1 VFHERGYT
9 SLSDLGTAYHT
20 LSPLLGPAAAAIFA
34 VSLLASGLSSSV
46 VGTMAG
52 QVVMQGF
59 VGFSIPIWLRRFIT
73 MLPAVIVV
81 GLGLPTARVLVVSQ
95 VVLSVVL
102 AFAVVP
108 LMLFTSDRDIMG
120 VLVNSRVTTAI
131 GWLCVAIIVALNLV
145 LIFTTLGGH
154 VPGVS

>member
-1 VFHERGYT
+1 
-9 SLSDLGTAYHT
+9 
-20 LSPLLGPAAAAIFA
+20 
-34 VSLLASGLSSSV
+34 
-46 VGTMAG
+46 
-52 QVVMQGF
+52 
-59 VGFSIPIWLRRFIT
+59 

>member
-1 VFHERGYT
+1 
-9 SLSDLGTAYHT
+9 
-20 LSPLLGPAAAAIFA
+20 
-34 VSLLASGLSSSV
+34 VSLLASGLSSSA

-59 VGFSIPIWLRRFIT
+59 VGFSIPIWLRRLIT
-73 MLPAVIVV
+73 MLPALIVV

-108 LMLFTSDRDIMG
+108 LMLFTSNREVMG
-120 VLVNSRVTTAI
+120 VLVNHWLTTVA
-131 GWLCVAIIVALNLV
+131 GWLCVAIIVALNLL

-154 VPGVS
+154 IPGVS

>member
-1 VFHERGYT
+1 
-9 SLSDLGTAYHT
+9 
-20 LSPLLGPAAAAIFA
+20 
-34 VSLLASGLSSSV
+34 
-46 VGTMAG
+46 MAG